1 MRTYRILI
9 YLLTWTVVTGV
20 YAQDQELKYRRSS
33 IYSVLFKHSEQ
44 KFGSEI
50 GEVFSMIPTPDKY
63 NDHDLSVKVV
73 AVPGKKFVSQ
83 DLIDEFLTQNAI
95 AGRLVGKWFDWDF
108 NTGQCGLD
116 LIKRRGL
123 YNASEL
129 DKAVASKS
137 FRGQSILEDAG
148 EQLIGNTFV
157 LVNDIR
163 YIDKG
168 AISQAIGATIAAA
181 GTVAGAATGNS
192 DIIEASWAVGGMAA
206 SLKGFKVKITTYLYQ
221 LVWDDEVANDFYLN
235 YYSDTEDK
243 ARVNAFKNARSKFK
257 LKYIGSQESSGKS
270 TSFLGINE
278 DQPELMIRKA
288 CQRAL
293 DENVASLQTNF
304 EAFKIKVPLLNATP
318 ITAPVGKKEGI
329 TEDSEFEVLETLVDE
344 NGKTSFE
351 RVGVIKPIEKQI
363 WDNRY
368 MAVEEKAFNAN
379 LKYTTFKK
387 VSGGKFAPGMLIRQ
401 IK

>member
-1 MRTYRILI
+1 MRTYKILVFLFVWI
-9 YLLTWTVVTGV
+9 AGA
-20 YAQDQELKYRRSS
+20 YAQNEDMKYRRSS
-33 IYSVLFKHSEQ
+33 IYSILFKHSEQ
-44 KFGSEI
+44 KFGAEI
-50 GEVFSMIPTPDKY
+50 GDVFTMIPTPDKY

-73 AVPGKKFVSQ
+73 AVPGKKFVDQ
-83 DLIDEFLTQNAI
+83 GLIDEFLTKNAI

-108 NTGQCGLD
+108 NTGQCGLE
-116 LIKRRGL
+116 LIKKRGL
-123 YNASEL
+123 YNASEV
-129 DKAVASKS
+129 DKAVAAKS
-137 FRGQSILEDAG
+137 FRGQALLEDAG

-168 AISQAIGATIAAA
+168 AITQVIGTSIKAVGTIYAASS
-181 GTVAGAATGNS
+181 GNS
-192 DIIEASWAVGGMAA
+192 DMIDAAWAAGDIVS

-221 LVWDDEVANDFYLN
+221 LVWDEDAANDFYTN
-235 YYSDTEDK
+235 YYSGKEDK
-243 ARVNAFKNARSKFK
+243 ERVEAFKKSRGNFK
-257 LKYIGSQESSGKS
+257 LKYIGNQESSGKS

-293 DENVASLQTNF
+293 DENIASLQSNF

-318 ITAPVGKKEGI
+318 ITAPIGKKEGL
-329 TEDSEFEVLETLVDE
+329 TEDSEFEVLETVVDE
-344 NGKTSFE
+344 AGKTSFE

-363 WDNRY
+363 WDNRF
-368 MAVEEKAFNAN
+368 MAQEEKAFNAN